1 MNRAMASHEGAGS
14 LKTGDAVS
22 ITCNGRAVPG
32 SILFASSNGKSL
44 MLEFEAIIE
53 GHVGMM
59 PVLLGDDGRYASIV
73 TGIAVDLKRES
84 P

>member
-22 ITCNGRAVPG
+22 IRQTPAQKRAAARRAIREHMRAALDDPRISG
-32 SILFASSNGKSL
+32 DPFARTVAL
-44 MLEFEAIIE
+44 MLLEMA
-53 GHVGMM
+53 
-59 PVLLGDDGRYASIV
+59 DDETPSEE
-73 TGIAVDLKRES
+73 T